1 MGGGDARS
9 SVPQAPRVQTE
20 RERIPVLTYN
30 RDYNAAALYN
40 RGVYGAEFSPLANVK
55 QLVLTLIYTQF
66 TGRALFFR

>member
-1 MGGGDARS
+1 MLGALSHRPLVS
-9 SVPQAPRVQTE
+9 RPE

-66 TGRALFFR
+66 PGRALFFR